1 MKRLSLVVAMLF
13 AAGMAAAATTP
24 THSTHHT
31 TAKISRA
38 EAEKTALAKVPGGTV
53 KNGELEKEHGKLVYS
68 FDIAQ
73 PGKSGVE
80 EVMVDAHTGK
90 VLSKSHETAKKEAG
104 EKAKEEKAQT
114 KSKTGY

>member
-13 AAGMAAAATTP
+13 SAGTAAAATTP

-31 TAKISRA
+31 TPKISRA
-38 EAEKTALAKVPGGTV
+38 EAEKTALAKVPGTV
-53 KNGELEKEHGKLVYS
+53 KTGELEHEHGKLVYS
-68 FDIAQ
+68 FDIAR